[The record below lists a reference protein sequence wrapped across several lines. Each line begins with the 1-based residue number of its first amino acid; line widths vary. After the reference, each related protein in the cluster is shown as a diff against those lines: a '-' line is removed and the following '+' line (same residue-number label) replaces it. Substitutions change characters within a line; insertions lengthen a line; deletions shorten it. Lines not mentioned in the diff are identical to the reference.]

1 MVAAAFEK
9 RGAALV
15 SADQLA
21 REIVEPGSEVL
32 LQLAERFGEDILTED
47 GRLNREHLA
56 RIVFGDEQARAD
68 LNRITHPA
76 IGRLAV
82 DKLQS
87 LAISDVPL
95 VVYEAP
101 LLFEAGAEG
110 RVDKVLVV
118 KIDAAIQLQRLMKRD
133 GLTEI
138 EAQQRIAAQMTQAE
152 KLARADHVI
161 DNSGDMETTLRQIDE
176 LWSDLVTDIH

>member
-9 RGAALV
+9 KGAARV

-21 REIVEPGSEVL
+21 REIVAPGSEVL
-32 LQLAERFGEDILTED
+32 SQLTERFGRDILTEN

-56 RIVFGDEQARAD
+56 RIIFDDDQARAD

-82 DKLQS
+82 EKLQS
-87 LAISDVPL
+87 FAGSGVPL

-110 RVDKVLVV
+110 RVDEVLVV
-118 KIDAAIQLQRLMKRD
+118 KIDPAIQLQRLVKRD
-133 GLTEI
+133 NLSEVD
-138 EAQQRIAAQMTQAE
+138 AQQRIAAQMPQAE
-152 KLARADHVI
+152 KLERADYVI
-161 DNSGDMETTLRQIDE
+161 DNSGDMETTLRQVDE
-176 LWSDLVTDIH
+176 LWRRLLTIDG